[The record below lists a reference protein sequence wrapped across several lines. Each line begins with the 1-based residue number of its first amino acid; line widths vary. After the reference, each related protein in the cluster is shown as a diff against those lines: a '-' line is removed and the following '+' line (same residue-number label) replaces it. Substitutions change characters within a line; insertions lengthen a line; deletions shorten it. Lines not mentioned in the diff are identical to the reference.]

1 MLILEGSNNFI
12 HDINHIINNLVF
24 YSEAIELMENAL
36 DNYVVFGLGNNIPF
50 LRSVYRNKNFR
61 SGNYSTKFIGEEYPN
76 GFKGVELSKPDINR
90 LIATTALM
98 HYQRKEQSVL
108 VEDDEDVDSEIFDKN
123 IITLDNSKEP
133 YEVTVTTNEDG
144 DYEVHILSLSSTSA
158 KPETVTL
165 TSFDWDSEEPLA
177 YVSFKGTSTAA
188 PEISVQYE
196 GRNLNTYNIRYYGS
210 QRSVS
215 VFTHREVIKYYTKC

>member
-1 MLILEGSNNFI
+1 MLILEGSNNLF
-12 HDINHIINNLVF
+12 HDINRIINLIIF
-24 YSEAIELMENAL
+24 SEAIQLMENAL

-61 SGNYSTKFIGEEYPN
+61 SGNYSTKFIGQEYPN
-76 GFKGVELSKPDINR
+76 GFKGVELSKSELNR

-98 HYQRKEQSVL
+98 HYQRKEQSIL
-108 VEDDEDVDSEIFDKN
+108 VEDDEHDDSEIFDKN

-133 YEVTVTTNEDG
+133 YEVTVTNNEDG
-144 DYEVHILSLSSTSA
+144 DYDVQILPMSSSSA

-165 TSFDWDSEEPLA
+165 TSFDWDLEEPLA
-177 YVSFKGTSTAA
+177 YVSFKDTSTAA

-196 GRNLNTYNIRYYGS
+196 GRNLNTYNVRYYGS
-210 QRSVS
+210 QHSVS
-215 VFTHREVIKYYTKC
+215 VLTHREVIKY